1 VRFRTVLEQGG
12 KTATGIH
19 VPDEVVE
26 ALGSGKRPPVLVT
39 INGHTYR
46 NTIARRGDRFML
58 SVSAEN
64 RTKAGVSAGDEIE
77 VSLELDTQPRVVTVP
92 DDFTAALD
100 QAKAARQAFDKL
112 AYSHQLRWVLSVED
126 AKTPETRQRRI
137 SKAVES
143 LRSETSL

>member
-1 VRFRTVLEQGG
+1 VRFRTALEQGG

-19 VPDEVVE
+19 VPDDVVE

-46 NTIARRGDRFML
+46 NTIARRGNRFML

-100 QAKAARQAFDKL
+100 QDKAARQAFDKL

-143 LRSETSL
+143 LRSGN

>member
-143 LRSETSL
+143 LRSGN

>member
-46 NTIARRGDRFML
+46 NTIARRGNRFML

-100 QAKAARQAFDKL
+100 QDKAARQAFDKL

-143 LRSETSL
+143 LRSGN